1 MRRQGWKLLSLGA
14 VLLAATPAMAQG
26 WPNKTVTI
34 IAPFS
39 AGSGV
44 DLLARHL
51 AEELRAKL
59 DQPFIVENRVG
70 ANGNVG
76 AAMVAKSPPDGNTLL
91 IVTPGIAVQ
100 NKFVYKTMP
109 YDFERDF
116 DPIVLVAK
124 APMLLLIN
132 PKIPA
137 KTMPELIAY
146 AKANPG
152 KINVSSTGVGSQ
164 PHVTLELIKQIA
176 NIEMTHIPYNSSGQ
190 QNSDLIS
197 GHTEGAINYVTTTLG
212 IASAGAVRAL
222 AITSSTRMKELPDVP
237 TLQEAGFKDFE
248 AVGWY
253 GIFAPHGS
261 PPEVAARI
269 NPIINAWLK
278 TEAAQKALADLGMRS
293 EGGSVKDLTDWIARE
308 NARWS
313 DILKKVIVPQ

>member
-1 MRRQGWKLLSLGA
+1 MKKPHW
-14 VLLAATPAMAQG
+14 LALALTFAALTTPAAAQT
-26 WPNKTVTI
+26 WPDKTVTI
-34 IAPFS
+34 VAPFA

-51 AEELRAKL
+51 AEELRSKL
-59 DQPFIVENRVG
+59 GQAFIVENRVG
-70 ANGNVG
+70 ANGNLG
-76 AAMVAKSPPDGNTLL
+76 AGIVAKAAPDGNTLL

-109 YDFERDF
+109 YDFEREF

-124 APMLLLIN
+124 APMLLLLN
-132 PKIPA
+132 PQIPA
-137 KTMPELIAY
+137 KTMPELITY

-164 PHVTLELIKQIA
+164 PHVTLELIKQA
-176 NIEMTHIPYNSSGQ
+176 AGIEMTHIPYNSTAQ

-197 GHTEGAINYVTTTLG
+197 GHTEAAINYVTTTLG
-212 IASAGAVRAL
+212 LASAGQARAL
-222 AITSSTRMKELPDVP
+222 AITSATRIKELPDVP

-261 PPEVAARI
+261 PPEVAAKI
-269 NPIINAWLK
+269 NPVINAWLK
-278 TEAAQKALADLGMRS
+278 TDAAQKALGDLGMTGA
-293 EGGSVKDLTDWIARE
+293 GGTAKDLTDWITKE
-308 NARWS
+308 NGRWNA
-313 DILKKVIVPQ
+313 ILKKVIVPQ

>member
-1 MRRQGWKLLSLGA
+1 MKKQHWLALALAFATLSP
-14 VLLAATPAMAQG
+14 AAAES

-34 IAPFS
+34 VSPFA

-51 AEELRAKL
+51 AEELRSKL
-59 DQPFIVENRVG
+59 GQAFIVENRVG
-70 ANGNVG
+70 ANGNLG
-76 AAMVAKSPPDGNTLL
+76 AGIVAKAAPDGNTLL

-109 YDFERDF
+109 YDFEREF

-124 APMLLLIN
+124 APMLLLLN
-132 PKIPA
+132 PQIPA
-137 KTMPELIAY
+137 KTMPELITY

-164 PHVTLELIKQIA
+164 PHVTLELIKQA
-176 NIEMTHIPYNSSGQ
+176 AGIEMTHIPYNSTAQ

-197 GHTEGAINYVTTTLG
+197 GHTEAAINYVTTTLG
-212 IASAGAVRAL
+212 LASAGQARAL
-222 AITSSTRMKELPDVP
+222 AITSATRIKELPDVP

-261 PPEVAARI
+261 PPEVAAKI
-269 NPIINAWLK
+269 NPVINAWLK
-278 TEAAQKALADLGMRS
+278 TDAAQKALGDLGMTGA
-293 EGGSVKDLTDWIARE
+293 GGTAKDLTDWITKE
-308 NARWS
+308 NGRWNA
-313 DILKKVIVPQ
+313 ILKKVIVPQ

>member
-1 MRRQGWKLLSLGA
+1 MKKQYW
-14 VLLAATPAMAQG
+14 LALAFALTALATPASAQT

-34 IAPFS
+34 VAPFA

-59 DQPFIVENRVG
+59 GQSFIVENRVG
-70 ANGNVG
+70 ANGNLG
-76 AAMVAKSPPDGNTLL
+76 AGIVAKATPDGNTLL

-109 YDFERDF
+109 YDFGKDF

-124 APMLLLIN
+124 APMLLLLN

-152 KINVSSTGVGSQ
+152 RINVSSTGVGSQ
-164 PHVTLELIKQIA
+164 PHVTLELIKQAA
-176 NIEMTHIPYNSSGQ
+176 NIEMTHIPYNSTAQ

-197 GHTEGAINYVTTTLG
+197 GHTEAAINYVTTTLG
-212 IASAGAVRAL
+212 LASAGQARAL
-222 AITSSTRMKELPDVP
+222 AITSATRIKELPDVP

-269 NPIINAWLK
+269 NPVINAWLK
-278 TEAAQKALADLGMRS
+278 TDAAQKALGDLGMTGA
-293 EGGSVKDLTDWIARE
+293 GGTSKDLTDWITKE
-308 NARWS
+308 NGRWS
-313 DILKKVIVPQ
+313 AILQKVIVPQ